1 METAMVKEQFEQQTF
16 RTVKEI
22 DDVSLLARKGLMQHL
37 WTAYKRNY
45 CGGGADFMKSVTE
58 VAPSSLSVKLAIL
71 TSIN

>member
-45 CGGGADFMKSVTE
+45 CVGADFMKSVTE
-58 VAPSSLSVKLAIL
+58 VAPSSLPVKLAIS